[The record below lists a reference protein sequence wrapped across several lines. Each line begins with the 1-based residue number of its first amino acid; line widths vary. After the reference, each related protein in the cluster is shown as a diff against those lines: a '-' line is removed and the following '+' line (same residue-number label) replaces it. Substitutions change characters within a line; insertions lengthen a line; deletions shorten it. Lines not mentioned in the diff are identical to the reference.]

1 MSNIQHI
8 STDNEKV
15 QTIAGKVASLPD
27 LIYNAE
33 IELIDSIDKLE
44 KAELTLKLKE
54 AGEFLKA
61 EGKTVKEKEALVDQ
75 ATEPEQREVI
85 AKEIDNLKKKAEFN
99 KLNNQFT
106 AARKAASLVEA
117 MINSKL

>member
-1 MSNIQHI
+1 MSNTQHI

-33 IELIDSIDKLE
+33 MQLIESIDKLQN
-44 KAELTLKLKE
+44 AELALKLKE

-61 EGKTVKEKEALVDQ
+61 EGKTVKDKEAIVDQ
-75 ATEPEQREVI
+75 ATEVEQRDVI
-85 AKEIDNLKKKAEFN
+85 TKEIDNLKKKAEFN